1 MTVSVTMK
9 PEIEAQLVA
18 RALSSGQSLEGYIQH
33 ILEHEV
39 FAANANPPRPLTGAE
54 RAEAFE
60 AWVRSFP
67 SNLPAIS
74 LECISRENIYRR
86 D

>member
-1 MTVSVTMK
+1 MTVGVTIK

-18 RALSSGQSLEGYIQH
+18 RARSSGQSLEGYIQR

-39 FAANANPPRPLTGAE
+39 FAAQANPLRQLTGPE
-54 RAEAFE
+54 KEYAFD

-67 SNLPAIS
+67 SNLPALW
-74 LECISRENIYRR
+74 LESISRENIL
-86 D
+86 

>member
-1 MTVSVTMK
+1 MTVTLTIK

-18 RALSSGQSLEGYIQH
+18 GARVSGQSLEGYIQG

-39 FAANANPPRPLTGAE
+39 FAAQTNPSQRLTGAE
-54 RAEAFE
+54 KAEAFE

-67 SNLPAIS
+67 SNLPALS
-74 LECISRENIYRR
+74 LESISRENIYRR